1 MVNLAGAHLMD
12 GQHVLSQEHLNIAQD
27 IAHRYDNLRLIWIP
41 PTDRIPGTDDKPFG
55 ILDIQTQLIVKRFP
69 EKYVPIIPRWLY
81 ENDSQRVD
89 TYSEFIKAQEKEK
102 RDKEKAIEE
111 KHAPILDL
119 NHSILKS
126 NLHTF
131 KHDGIRYGDSGIER
145 IN

>member
-1 MVNLAGAHLMD
+1 MDLSGAHLMD

-55 ILDIQTQLIVKRFP
+55 VLDIRTQIIIKRFP
-69 EKYVPIIPRWLY
+69 EQYVPVIPRWLY
-81 ENDSQRVD
+81 ENDSHRVD
-89 TYSEFIKAQEKEK
+89 TYAQFMKEQEKA
-102 RDKEKAIEE
+102 KADAAKAVEE
-111 KHAPILDL
+111 RNAPKLEL

-126 NLHTF
+126 KLHTY